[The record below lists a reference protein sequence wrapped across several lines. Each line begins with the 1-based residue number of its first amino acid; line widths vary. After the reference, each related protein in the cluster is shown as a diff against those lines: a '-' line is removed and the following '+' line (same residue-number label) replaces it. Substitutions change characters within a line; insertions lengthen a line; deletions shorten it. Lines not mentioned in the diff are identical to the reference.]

1 MSGPLAS
8 EAGLAR
14 FDRLTS
20 ARSVALVGVKEES
33 FWSQHA
39 VRNATAFGFDGA
51 VHLVHPTRARQFDRT
66 CAPSLTAIGEPVDLV
81 LSLTGADRLEAV
93 LHEAAEH
100 GVRAVVSIA
109 SGLAERGD
117 EGRARQDRLVRFAA
131 EHDIALLGPNC
142 VGFVDY
148 HSGLAP
154 FTDRISAPM
163 PAGPIGVLSQSGALL
178 QLIHRSAQRAGIG
191 LGAMFSL
198 GNAAQTTAVDLIEG
212 LVSRED
218 IRCVAGYLEGI
229 PEPRR
234 FLQVAERALELGKPI
249 VLLKAGRSQGAAR
262 LAMAHTGSMTG
273 DDRVVDAMFEKYG
286 VLRVSSPEELIETA
300 GALSRL
306 SPSRG
311 RRLAVLSSS
320 GGACSIAADL
330 LEGRDLELPLPSAET
345 TAELASKLPDF
356 GTPQNPLDT
365 TGVIVD
371 QPHLLG
377 ECLSVI
383 AGSGEYDQILVNLDL
398 PPEGPGD
405 DIRARLDAVA
415 AMCAGVDIPVVLS
428 STIAGDV
435 GLDRRAHLAETG
447 QHLSDGLV
455 HAVEVAEHLAR
466 YGRARALSRAL
477 SRTLGGSGDAE
488 PTPEPVAIES
498 DLPALAEFES
508 VQLLERFGL
517 SMNDTRLVRT
527 AAEAAAQAA
536 DLGFPLVA
544 KIHSS
549 TVLHKSDIGGVKVGL
564 ADEAE
569 VLRAFEELMGLADDH
584 DVEGVLLAPLVQGV
598 VAELIAGVVVQDG
611 WDPVIAVGSGGIYTE
626 VLQDVATA
634 AAPLTHASARELLDQ
649 TRASVMLSGVRG
661 QEAVDLEPVVDFLV
675 GLSRAATAMADDIA
689 AIDVNPLF
697 VGRGFAVA
705 GDALVV
711 LKERAAGDA
720 GVAHDE

>member
-1 MSGPLAS
+1 MSALLDADTGVS
-8 EAGLAR
+8 R
-14 FDRLTS
+14 FERLTS
-20 ARSVALVGVKEES
+20 ARSVALVGVKEDS

-39 VRNATAFGFDGA
+39 VRNATAFGFTGA

-66 CAPSLTAIGEPVDLV
+66 CAPSLAAIGEPVDLV

-109 SGLAERGD
+109 SGLAERGED
-117 EGRARQDRLVRFAA
+117 GRARQDRLVRYAA
-131 EHDIALLGPNC
+131 DHGIALLGPNC

-154 FTDRISAPM
+154 FTDRISPPM

-178 QLIHRSAQRAGIG
+178 QLLHRSAQRAGIG

-212 LVSRED
+212 LLTRED

-286 VLRVSSPEELIETA
+286 VVRVSSPEELIETA

-306 SPSRG
+306 APARG

-330 LEGRDLELPLPSAET
+330 LEGRDLELPLPSEET
-345 TAELASKLPDF
+345 TSALAAKLPDF

-377 ECLSVI
+377 ECLSVL
-383 AGSGEYDQILVNLDL
+383 AGSGEYDQVLVNLDL
-398 PPEGPGD
+398 PPEGPD
-405 DIRARLDAVA
+405 DDLRARLDAVA
-415 AMCAGVDIPVVLS
+415 AMCAAVDIPVVLS

-455 HAVEVAEHLAR
+455 HAVEVVEHLAR
-466 YGRARALSRAL
+466 YGRARAGRD
-477 SRTLGGSGDAE
+477 TVDDV
-488 PTPEPVAIES
+488 PDVEPVAVRSER
-498 DLPALAEFES
+498 PALGELES
-508 VQLLERFGL
+508 VELLRRFGL
-517 SMNDTRLVRT
+517 SMNDTRLVRS
-527 AAEAAAQAA
+527 AAEAARQAA
-536 DLGFPLVA
+536 DLGYPLVA

-564 ADEAE
+564 RDEAE
-569 VLRAFEELMGLADDH
+569 VLRAFDELMGLADAH
-584 DVEGVLLAPLVQGV
+584 DVEGVLLAPMVQGV

-611 WDPVIAVGSGGIYTE
+611 WDPVVAVGSGGIYTE
-626 VLQDVATA
+626 VLKDVATA
-634 AAPLTHASARELLDQ
+634 AAPLTPASARALLEQ

-675 GLSRAATAMADDIA
+675 RLSRAAIAMADDVA
-689 AIDVNPLF
+689 AVDVNPLF
-697 VGRGFAVA
+697 VGPGFAVA

-711 LKERAAGDA
+711 LKERAG
-720 GVAHDE
+720 